1 MNNHKAYEVND
12 YSNLE
17 GYNLTGQVLNL
28 LFKNY

>member
-12 YSNLE
+12 YSNSE
-17 GYNLTGQVLNL
+17 RYNLTDQVLNL